1 MLVQVKRGYISKGR
15 QLFGKGDTVE
25 LNDTVAARFL
35 KSGQVVAAE
44 QTTKAPTKVPTKGTT
59 KKSESK
65 TAHAETA
72 SLPNVDPAA
81 VVVRA
86 KKK

>member
-35 KSGQVVAAE
+35 KSGQAVAAK
-44 QTTKAPTKVPTKGTT
+44 QTTKAPTKGTT

-72 SLPNVDPAA
+72 SLPDVDPAA

>member
-25 LNDTVAARFL
+25 LNDTVAVRFL
-35 KSGQVVAAE
+35 KSGQAVAAK
-44 QTTKAPTKVPTKGTT
+44 QTTKVPTKGTT

-65 TAHAETA
+65 TAHTETA
-72 SLPNVDPAA
+72 SLPDVDPAA